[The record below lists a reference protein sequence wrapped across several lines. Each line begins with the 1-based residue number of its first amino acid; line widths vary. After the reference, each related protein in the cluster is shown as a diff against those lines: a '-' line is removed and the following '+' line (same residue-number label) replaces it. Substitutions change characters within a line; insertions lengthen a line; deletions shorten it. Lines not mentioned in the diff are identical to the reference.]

1 MNVRHLATVD
11 GQNWARPDAPLPG
24 GRAPVWVKLRRTQCE
39 QKSSEL
45 PLKTDIAQYS
55 RHVSK
60 VPLSDSCAAAT
71 VPLFDT
77 SSARSSSCGGTS
89 RPSAF
94 AVLRLITSSYL
105 VGACIGRSER
115 VLVLED
121 AVDVTGRLPEQV
133 NWIGPLAD
141 QAPASDVIAVRIGRA
156 EYLKGPTA
164 LFVVM

>member
-1 MNVRHLATVD
+1 MSALCHF
-11 GQNWARPDAPLPG
+11 
-24 GRAPVWVKLRRTQCE
+24 RTHALQ
-39 QKSSEL
+39 QRYL
-45 PLKTDIAQYS
+45 YS
-55 RHVSK
+55 I
-60 VPLSDSCAAAT
+60 
-71 VPLFDT
+71 T

-105 VGACIGRSER
+105 VGASIGRSER

-121 AVDVTGRLPEQV
+121 AVDVTGRAGTGQLD
-133 NWIGPLAD
+133 WALSRSG
-141 QAPASDVIAVRIGRA
+141 APSDVIAVRIGRA